1 MTREETFL
9 RFLRSAIWGKPEQLT
24 GREMTLNQYQ
34 SLMKLAQQQAV
45 AALLAQALIDSGLR
59 LPRQAAA
66 EVYAL
71 TEATRQRNKEMDEAV
86 VALCR
91 EMEERNIRI
100 VVFKGQTL
108 APLYPDPG
116 LRQSGDI
123 DFACHPDDWDK
134 AEQYFREELKLEIE
148 DNVTKKHLSFERNGI
163 EYELHRSMTE
173 FCRPKNQHY
182 WDRVVMPEIWET
194 IDFIEING
202 TRVPTLSAEINAIY
216 VFVHIFHHLMSEG
229 IGLRQFCDF
238 ALCAKES
245 PLLTSPRGG
254 KASLP
259 NPLPHR
265 KREKLEEEA
274 SLPNPTSVAS
284 STTLTP
290 DLRCPH
296 RKRELLEKHL
306 KGLGLLKAYT
316 GLGAILTDYLGL
328 PEKEFPIPIS
338 QDDHRRAPK
347 LLEDIWKKGNFGK
360 NEKYSQA
367 RGVIHGIE
375 HLGRI
380 FQQAWKFG
388 HYAPAEA
395 WWRVPYMFQWWG
407 KKILRVCTARGK
419 RCAALARRRQETLA

>member
-45 AALLAQALIDSGLR
+45 AALLAQAIMDSGLR

-66 EVYAL
+66 EVFAL

-134 AEQYFREELKLEIE
+134 AEHYFREELKLEIE

-163 EYELHRSMTE
+163 EYELHHSMTE

-245 PLLTSPRGG
+245 PLLTSPKGG
-254 KASLP
+254 
-259 NPLPHR
+259 
-265 KREKLEEEA
+265 
-274 SLPNPTSVAS
+274 
-284 STTLTP
+284 
-290 DLRCPH
+290 D
-296 RKRELLEKHL
+296 LEKHL
-306 KGLGLLKAYT
+306 KGLGLLGAYT

-328 PEKEFPIPIS
+328 PEEEFPIPIS

-347 LLEDIWKKGNFGK
+347 LLEDIWEKGNFGK

-407 KKILRVCTARGK
+407 KKILRVCAARGK
-419 RCAALARRRQETLA
+419 RCASLMKNEK

>member
-45 AALLAQALIDSGLR
+45 AALLAQAIMDSGLR

-66 EVYAL
+66 EVFAL

-134 AEQYFREELKLEIE
+134 AEHYFREELKLEIE

-182 WDRVVMPEIWET
+182 WDRVVKPEIWET
-194 IDFIEING
+194 VDFIEING
-202 TRVPTLSAEINAIY
+202 TQVPTLSAEINAIY

-245 PLLTSPRGG
+245 PLPTSPRGG
-254 KASLP
+254 
-259 NPLPHR
+259 
-265 KREKLEEEA
+265 
-274 SLPNPTSVAS
+274 
-284 STTLTP
+284 
-290 DLRCPH
+290 D
-296 RKRELLEKHL
+296 LEKHL

-328 PEKEFPIPIS
+328 PEEEFPIPIS

-360 NEKYSQA
+360 NEKYTQA

-407 KKILRVCTARGK
+407 KKVVRACT
-419 RCAALARRRQETLA
+419 ALARRRQETLA

>member
-45 AALLAQALIDSGLR
+45 AALLAQAIMDSGLR

-66 EVYAL
+66 EVFAL

-134 AEQYFREELKLEIE
+134 AEHYFREELKLEIE

-245 PLLTSPRGG
+245 LLLTSPKGG
-254 KASLP
+254 
-259 NPLPHR
+259 
-265 KREKLEEEA
+265 
-274 SLPNPTSVAS
+274 
-284 STTLTP
+284 
-290 DLRCPH
+290 D
-296 RKRELLEKHL
+296 LEKHL
-306 KGLGLLKAYT
+306 KGLGLLGAYT

-328 PEKEFPIPIS
+328 PEEDFPIPIS

-407 KKILRVCTARGK
+407 KKIVRIILK
-419 RCAALARRRQETLA
+419 H

>member
-123 DFACHPDDWDK
+123 DFLCHPDDWDK
-134 AEQYFREELKLEIE
+134 AEHYFREEWGINIINTNSE
-148 DNVTKKHLSFERNGI
+148 KHVEFERNGI
-163 EYELHRSMTE
+163 QYEMHRTMTSMA
-173 FCRPKNQHY
+173 CPKHQKY
-182 WDRVVMPEIWET
+182 WEQVVMPDIWKSV
-194 IDFIEING
+194 DFIEING
-202 TRVPTLSAEINAIY
+202 SQVPMLSAELNTLYI
-216 VFVHIFHHLMSEG
+216 FEHIWHHLIIDG

-238 ALCAKES
+238 ALCAKEG
-245 PLLTSPRGG
+245 PLLTSPKGG
-254 KASLP
+254 
-259 NPLPHR
+259 
-265 KREKLEEEA
+265 
-274 SLPNPTSVAS
+274 
-284 STTLTP
+284 
-290 DLRCPH
+290 D
-296 RKRELLEKHL
+296 LEKHL
-306 KGLGLLKAYT
+306 KGLGLLGACT

-328 PEKEFPIPIS
+328 PEEEFPIPIS
-338 QDDHRRAPK
+338 QEDHRRAPK

-360 NEKYSQA
+360 NEKYTQA

-407 KKILRVCTARGK
+407 KKILRVCTAQGK

>member
-45 AALLAQALIDSGLR
+45 AALLAQAIMDSGLR

-66 EVYAL
+66 EVFAL

-134 AEQYFREELKLEIE
+134 TELYFRKELNLEIE

-202 TRVPTLSAEINAIY
+202 RKVPTLSPLHNLLY

-238 ALCAKES
+238 ALCAKEG
-245 PLLTSPRGG
+245 PLLTSPKGG
-254 KASLP
+254 
-259 NPLPHR
+259 
-265 KREKLEEEA
+265 
-274 SLPNPTSVAS
+274 
-284 STTLTP
+284 
-290 DLRCPH
+290 D
-296 RKRELLEKHL
+296 LEKHL
-306 KGLGLLKAYT
+306 KGLGLLGAYT

-328 PEKEFPIPIS
+328 PEEEFPLPIS

-347 LLEDIWKKGNFGK
+347 LLEDIWEKGNFGK

-419 RCAALARRRQETLA
+419 RCAALMKNEQ

>member
-24 GREMTLNQYQ
+24 GREMTMNQYQ

-134 AEQYFREELKLEIE
+134 TEHYFREELKLKIE
-148 DNVTKKHLSFERNGI
+148 DNTTEKDI
-163 EYELHRSMTE
+163 EFTIDGVQYEMHRMLTIFTYS
-173 FCRPKNQHY
+173 RHRHY
-182 WDRVVMPEIWET
+182 WDRVVKPEIWET

-202 TRVPTLSAEINAIY
+202 RKVPTLSPLHNLLY
-216 VFVHIFHHLMSEG
+216 VFVHIFHHLISEG
-229 IGLRQFCDF
+229 IGLRQFCDWAMAIASQSQF
-238 ALCAKES
+238 RVQSSEFRVDS
-245 PLLTSPRGG
+245 PSRGG
-254 KASLP
+254 I
-259 NPLPHR
+259 
-265 KREKLEEEA
+265 
-274 SLPNPTSVAS
+274 
-284 STTLTP
+284 
-290 DLRCPH
+290 
-296 RKRELLEKHL
+296 LEKHL

-328 PEKEFPIPIS
+328 PEEEFPIPIS
-338 QDDHRRAPK
+338 QEDHRRAPK

-407 KKILRVCTARGK
+407 KKVVRACTALMK
-419 RCAALARRRQETLA
+419 NE

>member
-24 GREMTLNQYQ
+24 GREMTQNQYQ

-45 AALLAQALIDSGLR
+45 AALLAQAIMDSGLR

-134 AEQYFREELKLEIE
+134 AEHYFREELKLEIE

-173 FCRPKNQHY
+173 FCRPKNQQY
-182 WDRVVMPEIWET
+182 WDGVVMPEIWET

-202 TRVPTLSAEINAIY
+202 TQVPTLPAEINAIY

-238 ALCAKES
+238 ALCAKET
-245 PLLTSPRGG
+245 PLLTSPKGG
-254 KASLP
+254 
-259 NPLPHR
+259 
-265 KREKLEEEA
+265 
-274 SLPNPTSVAS
+274 
-284 STTLTP
+284 
-290 DLRCPH
+290 D
-296 RKRELLEKHL
+296 LEKHL

-328 PEKEFPIPIS
+328 PEEEFPIPIS

-407 KKILRVCTARGK
+407 KKVVRACTAQGK

>member
-34 SLMKLAQQQAV
+34 SLMKLAQLQAV
-45 AALLAQALIDSGLR
+45 AALLAQALMDSGLR

-66 EVYAL
+66 EVFAL
-71 TEATRQRNKEMDEAV
+71 TEATRQRNKDMDEAV

-100 VVFKGQTL
+100 LVFKGQTL

-134 AEQYFREELKLEIE
+134 AEHYFREELKLEIE

-202 TRVPTLSAEINAIY
+202 RKVPTLSPLHNLLY
-216 VFVHIFHHLMSEG
+216 VFVQS
-229 IGLRQFCDF
+229 D
-238 ALCAKES
+238 
-245 PLLTSPRGG
+245 
-254 KASLP
+254 
-259 NPLPHR
+259 
-265 KREKLEEEA
+265 
-274 SLPNPTSVAS
+274 
-284 STTLTP
+284 
-290 DLRCPH
+290 
-296 RKRELLEKHL
+296 
-306 KGLGLLKAYT
+306 
-316 GLGAILTDYLGL
+316 
-328 PEKEFPIPIS
+328 
-338 QDDHRRAPK
+338 
-347 LLEDIWKKGNFGK
+347 
-360 NEKYSQA
+360 
-367 RGVIHGIE
+367 
-375 HLGRI
+375 
-380 FQQAWKFG
+380 
-388 HYAPAEA
+388 
-395 WWRVPYMFQWWG
+395 
-407 KKILRVCTARGK
+407 
-419 RCAALARRRQETLA
+419 

>member
-66 EVYAL
+66 EVLAL
-71 TEATRQRNKEMDEAV
+71 TETTRQRNKDMDEAV

-134 AEQYFREELKLEIE
+134 AEHYFRKELKLEIE

-245 PLLTSPRGG
+245 PLLTSPKGG
-254 KASLP
+254 
-259 NPLPHR
+259 
-265 KREKLEEEA
+265 
-274 SLPNPTSVAS
+274 
-284 STTLTP
+284 
-290 DLRCPH
+290 D
-296 RKRELLEKHL
+296 LEKHL
-306 KGLGLLKAYT
+306 KGLGLLGAYT

-328 PEKEFPIPIS
+328 PEEDFPIPIS

-407 KKILRVCTARGK
+407 KKVVRACTALMK
-419 RCAALARRRQETLA
+419 NEE